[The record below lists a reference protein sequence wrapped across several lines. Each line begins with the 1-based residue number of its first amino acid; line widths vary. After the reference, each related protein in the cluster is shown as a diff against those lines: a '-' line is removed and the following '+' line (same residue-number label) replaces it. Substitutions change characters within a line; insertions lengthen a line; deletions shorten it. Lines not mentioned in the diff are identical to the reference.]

1 MNSEC
6 MLIVFESTHK
16 AIRTERLLL
25 DQIKIDMIPT
35 PREIGASCGLSIQFD
50 ITDII
55 RAKELLAQE
64 DKSGITLYRYDKNS
78 TLKLT
83 QISWEE

>member
-1 MNSEC
+1 

-35 PREIGASCGLSIQFD
+35 PREITASCGLTIQFEIAD
-50 ITDII
+50 VTQ
-55 RAKELLAQE
+55 AKALLSNE
-64 DKSGITLYRYDKNS
+64 EKTGMSLYRYEKDK
-78 TLKLT
+78 TVKVT

>member
-1 MNSEC
+1 MNTEC

-35 PREIGASCGLSIQFD
+35 PREITASCGLTIQFEIAD
-50 ITDII
+50 VAE
-55 RAKELLAQE
+55 AKALLE
-64 DKSGITLYRYDKNS
+64 NEEKTGMSLYRYEKDK
-78 TLKLT
+78 TVKVT
-83 QISWEE
+83 HISWEE